1 MLRGLY
7 RTSILHFLLVGFL
20 LTQRAQ
26 KSAIHSE
33 QIAKDDL
40 QPSRGALIESSGG
53 CRGPQSKYIMSEGG
67 MTCILHNKMRSS
79 SFVVQYDLCY
89 SAACSAPYWSLSI

>member
-26 KSAIHSE
+26 KSAIRSE
-33 QIAKDDL
+33 QIAKNDF
-40 QPSRGALIESSGG
+40 QSFRGALTESSGG
-53 CRGPQSKYIMSEGG
+53 CSGPQSKYIMFEGG
-67 MTCILHNKMRSS
+67 MTRILPKKNVLELLHG
-79 SFVVQYDLCY
+79 F
-89 SAACSAPYWSLSI
+89 I